1 MVFELGVRG
10 NSLIGESDERPWGR
24 WTILAEDQGFK
35 VKRIEVKPHSRLS
48 YQTHEHR
55 AEVWVVA
62 EGAASAVIDGE
73 TVTVRLG
80 ETIHIAVGQPHRIV
94 NDHDQV
100 LVIIEVQLG
109 DYLGEDDI
117 VRLED
122 DFGRA

>member
-1 MVFELGVRG
+1 M
-10 NSLIGESDERPWGR
+10 IGERDERPWGT
-24 WTILAEDQGFK
+24 WTVLDEGAGFK

-62 EGAASAVIDGE
+62 SGVASAIIDDE
-73 TVTVRLG
+73 NVVARLG

-94 NDHDQV
+94 NDQDEP
-100 LVIIEVQLG
+100 LVIVEVQLG

-117 VRLED
+117 VRLKD